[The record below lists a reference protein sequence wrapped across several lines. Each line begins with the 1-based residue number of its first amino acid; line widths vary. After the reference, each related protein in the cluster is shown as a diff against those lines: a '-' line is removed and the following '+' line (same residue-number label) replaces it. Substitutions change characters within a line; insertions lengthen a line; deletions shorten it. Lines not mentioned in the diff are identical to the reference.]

1 MMHGAVAETG
11 CEGQVDVFVRS
22 MLGFETPFRVTG
34 MTDVIAGL
42 LALV

>member
-1 MMHGAVAETG
+1 MMPGDVAETG
-11 CEGQVDVFVRS
+11 CPEQTVGLVRS

-34 MTDVIAGL
+34 VTEVIAGL